1 MGAGTWDGQASDL
14 AFLIEGNS
22 AEALASLECQR
33 DLHHGVIAGLAG
45 RRLAHALEAADGAG
59 GECPAVGDA
68 ASVHVPTQVLVEFPA
83 CLLPATLDEV
93 AEQCPCPVRGI
104 GRDVGP

>member
-1 MGAGTWDGQASDL
+1 MPSP
-14 AFLIEGNS
+14 
-22 AEALASLECQR
+22 ALKCQR
-33 DLHHGVIAGLAG
+33 DFHHGVIAGLAG

-68 ASVHVPTQVLVEFPA
+68 ASVHVTTQVLVEFPA

-93 AEQCPCPVRGI
+93 AEQCPCPVRGV
-104 GRDVGP
+104 GRDVGH